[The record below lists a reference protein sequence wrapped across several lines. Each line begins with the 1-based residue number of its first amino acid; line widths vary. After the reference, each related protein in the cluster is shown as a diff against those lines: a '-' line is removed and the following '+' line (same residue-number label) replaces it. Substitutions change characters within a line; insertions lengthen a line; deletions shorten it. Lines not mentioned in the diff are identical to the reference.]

1 MPINEPVDDEADV
14 AMELESLVIEL
25 EDNNDDESVELEED
39 DDEDDNMSARESHSI
54 LIGGY

>member
-1 MPINEPVDDEADV
+1 MPIDEPVDDEADV

-39 DDEDDNMSARESHSI
+39 DDEDYMFMRERATP
-54 LIGGY
+54 Y